1 MRSSILFLTTLS
13 IIGVMSSCVKDS
25 CNSTRLYR
33 TYTPIYK
40 QMDEVRELVNV
51 ESPRAILNP
60 GKIYVYGS
68 HLFLNDRGIGVHVI
82 DVSDENN
89 PVNQA
94 FIQIPGN
101 VDVTVN
107 GNLLYADNFVD
118 LVSFDISDINAIKE
132 VGRVEDIFPDNV
144 SIHETAGYWLV
155 DRNQGVAVDW
165 LEEEVEVECYEDN
178 WLREDVVFAVEQ
190 SSNDNAGVNYGGGG
204 NPSGTA
210 GSMAR
215 FALMS
220 GRLYVIDL
228 NGVMRLFDLSTPEVP
243 TYVNTIEVEQGIET
257 IFPYYRDGKGYLF
270 IGANNGMFIYDNADP
285 NNPSLLSKFVHVNSC
300 DPVVAEGNIA
310 YVTLRSGT
318 ECQGFTNELQLIDI
332 SDLSN
337 PNLIETY
344 DMYNPHGLGIDEG
357 LLFLCDGSEGL
368 KIYDLRQSIER
379 VTDKELKHNIKGIFA
394 YDVIPYNGTLVLSS
408 DIGFHLIDYSN
419 VNDIHLSGEIITSVE

>member
-1 MRSSILFLTTLS
+1 MFLTTLS
-13 IIGVMSSCVKDS
+13 IIGLMNSCVKDS

-40 QMDEVRELVNV
+40 QMEEVRELVNV

-60 GKIYVYGS
+60 GKIYLYGS
-68 HLFLNDRGIGVHVI
+68 YLFLNDRGIGVHVI
-82 DVSDENN
+82 NVSDENN
-89 PVNQA
+89 PINEA

-107 GNLLYADNFVD
+107 GNVLYADNFVD
-118 LVSFDISDINAIKE
+118 LVSFDISNMAAIKE

-178 WLREDVVFAVEQ
+178 WLREDAVFAVQ
-190 SSNDNAGVNYGGGG
+190 QTNNDNAGVNYGGGG
-204 NPSGTA
+204 NSSGTA

-220 GRLYVIDL
+220 NRLYVIDL

-243 TYVNTIEVEQGIET
+243 TYVNTIGVEQGIET

-270 IGANNGMFIYDNADP
+270 IGATNGMFIYDNNDP

-300 DPVVAEGNIA
+300 DPVVVEGDIA

-318 ECQGFTNELQLIDI
+318 ECEGFTNELQLIDV
-332 SDLSN
+332 SDLEN
-337 PNLIETY
+337 PDLIETY
-344 DMYNPHGLGIDEG
+344 NMYNPHGLGIDEG
-357 LLFLCDGSEGL
+357 LLFICDGSEGL
-368 KIYDLRQSIER
+368 KIYDLRQSTER
-379 VTDKELKHNIKGIFA
+379 VTEKELKHNIKGVFA

-408 DIGFHLIDYSN
+408 DVGFHLIDYSN
-419 VNDIHLSGEIITSVE
+419 VNDIHLSGEIITTLE